1 MKGYLRFTEQPDDSA
16 VTPQG
21 ILAPHRARTVQRMQ
35 GQADR
40 VLGLM
45 DGSELNYA
53 AHGSCVGLGRI
64 GKNKGSQG
72 TLGLHAHPTLAVTRE
87 GLPLGLLRLEIEAPD
102 GRGESAKPPE
112 VCQTQRWVRALADC
126 AAVGRQL
133 DGVRPLAVM
142 DREADIFEL
151 FAQQR
156 ELGGADLLVRVQH
169 NRCLEQGQTKLFDW
183 IRAEPAQARGEVDV
197 VRLSARRVTSEQAA
211 SKLREERTAQVEL
224 RWREVRL
231 PAPAD
236 GPRRGEEALPLRL
249 VHVAE
254 TAAPAGTEALEW
266 FLLTTVE
273 GSSRKQSEEVLQ
285 WYRLRWRIEG
295 LFRVLKSGCEVE
307 RLAGRKAVW
316 IARAL
321 AINAV
326 IAWCLLLLTLLG
338 RDTPE
343 LPADLLFS
351 EIEIRLLEDFAQLRR
366 LDRPHNLGKAVLAVA
381 MMGGYLN
388 FRRKRNAA
396 PGAKVLWTGLVR
408 LSTSAQTVG
417 RALALKGNGRV
428 AALFLS
434 D

>member
-1 MKGYLRFTEQPDDSA
+1 MVP
-16 VTPQG
+16 
-21 ILAPHRARTVQRMQ
+21 
-35 GQADR
+35 AD
-40 VLGLM
+40 
-45 DGSELNYA
+45 
-53 AHGSCVGLGRI
+53 
-64 GKNKGSQG
+64 
-72 TLGLHAHPTLAVTRE
+72 
-87 GLPLGLLRLEIEAPD
+87 D
-102 GRGESAKPPE
+102 GRGE
-112 VCQTQRWVRALADC
+112 
-126 AAVGRQL
+126 
-133 DGVRPLAVM
+133 
-142 DREADIFEL
+142 
-151 FAQQR
+151 
-156 ELGGADLLVRVQH
+156 
-169 NRCLEQGQTKLFDW
+169 
-183 IRAEPAQARGEVDV
+183 
-197 VRLSARRVTSEQAA
+197 
-211 SKLREERTAQVEL
+211 
-224 RWREVRL
+224 
-231 PAPAD
+231 
-236 GPRRGEEALPLRL
+236 
-249 VHVAE
+249 
-254 TAAPAGTEALEW
+254 
-266 FLLTTVE
+266 
-273 GSSRKQSEEVLQ
+273 QSEEVLQ
-285 WYRLRWRIEG
+285 WYLLRWRIEG

-307 RLAGRKAVW
+307 RLAGRKAVR

-366 LDRPHNLGKAVLAVA
+366 LDRPDNLGKAVLAVA

>member
-126 AAVGRQL
+126 TAVGRQL

-156 ELGGADLLVRVQH
+156 ELGGADLLVRAQH

-183 IRAEPAQARGEVDV
+183 IRAEP
-197 VRLSARRVTSEQAA
+197 
-211 SKLREERTAQVEL
+211 
-224 RWREVRL
+224 
-231 PAPAD
+231 
-236 GPRRGEEALPLRL
+236 RRGEEALPLQL

-273 GSSRKQSEEVLQ
+273 GSSRKKSCN
-285 WYRLRWRIEG
+285 G
-295 LFRVLKSGCEVE
+295 TGCAGASRVYSG
-307 RLAGRKAVW
+307 
-316 IARAL
+316 
-321 AINAV
+321 
-326 IAWCLLLLTLLG
+326 
-338 RDTPE
+338 
-343 LPADLLFS
+343 S
-351 EIEIRLLEDFAQLRR
+351 
-366 LDRPHNLGKAVLAVA
+366 
-381 MMGGYLN
+381 
-388 FRRKRNAA
+388 
-396 PGAKVLWTGLVR
+396 
-408 LSTSAQTVG
+408 
-417 RALALKGNGRV
+417 
-428 AALFLS
+428 
-434 D
+434 